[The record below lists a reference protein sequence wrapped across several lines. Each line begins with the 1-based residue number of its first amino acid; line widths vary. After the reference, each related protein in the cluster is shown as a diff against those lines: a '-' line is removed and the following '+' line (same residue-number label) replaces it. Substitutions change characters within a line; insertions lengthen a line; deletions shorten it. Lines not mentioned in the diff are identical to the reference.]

1 MTCRLRIALT
11 GGIASGKTEAS
22 RRFAELGVPVID
34 TDLIARELVNPG
46 QPALAEIANEF
57 GDAVIGPDGGLD
69 RTRLRAIVFS
79 DAGRRRQLEH
89 ILHPRIRERALSE
102 ADRLDAAYCILVIP
116 LLVETAMDYPLDRI
130 LVIDAPTELQIERLR
145 HRDSLSEA
153 DIAAI
158 LAAQTRRETRLKA
171 ADDVVV
177 NAGTIDELRE
187 KIDAL
192 HRRYLQLA
200 SSRSH

>member
-1 MTCRLRIALT
+1 MTCRLRIGLT

-46 QPALAEIANEF
+46 QPALAEIADQF
-57 GDAVIGPDGGLD
+57 GDAVIAPGGGLD
-69 RTRLRAIVFS
+69 RARLRAIVFS
-79 DAGRRRQLEH
+79 DAGRRRQLER
-89 ILHPRIRERALSE
+89 ILHPRIREKALSE
-102 ADRLDAAYCILVIP
+102 ADRLDAPYCILVIP
-116 LLVETAMDYPLDRI
+116 LLVETATDYPLDRI

-158 LAAQTRRETRLKA
+158 LTAQTSRETRLKA

-177 NAGTIDELRE
+177 NAGTTDELRE